1 MKSNTQMILD
11 VCTNES
17 CIDVGRK
24 FLTPL
29 SLSREWHF
37 PVLSTAATTC
47 KRFTNPGT
55 GSLVCSGCYTS
66 GKKISGYYFRTYQY
80 AALHLSRT
88 DDTLQIAANV
98 TTMTSTS
105 VLTVDI
111 SKGSGVATRVNMYC
125 DTLSFGILR
134 RGMRFNEAKSPMQ
147 YHHSLEPWRH

>member
-111 SKGSGVATRVNMYC
+111 SKGSGCRNKSEHV
-125 DTLSFGILR
+125 LR
-134 RGMRFNEAKSPMQ
+134 YAFFWDLEARYEIQRGKITNAISP
-147 YHHSLEPWRH
+147 